1 MGWTIVSKLLIV
13 IDGLLVGYFRT
24 TTLPEVVDPSS
35 PFLPVNPQTGKLPT
49 TIRISDE

>member
-13 IDGLLVGYFRT
+13 IGGLLVGYFCT
-24 TTLPEVVDPSS
+24 TTLPEAVDPSS
-35 PFLPVNPQTGKLPT
+35 PFLPGNPQMGKLPT